1 MAEVENHI
9 EGRGCIWCVRINRI
23 RRVYICRG
31 KEYCV
36 VRVKHSR
43 EWERW
48 FYDSNGLE
56 FEILPSHFTSSSL
69 FVFSFCFYV
78 LVSICFVF
86 LCLLISSYQPFCIFL
101 PSCLLVFSVFASV
114 FCLSFFLSGIVSLI
128 LIWKFT

>member
-23 RRVYICRG
+23 RRVYISRG

-69 FVFSFCFYV
+69 FVFSSFCFHV
-78 LVSICFVF
+78 LVSVCLRVSASSHLFV
-86 LCLLISSYQPFCIFL
+86 SIFL
-101 PSCLLVFSVFASV
+101 PSCLLFFSLSLF
-114 FCLSFFLSGIVSLI
+114 FCRGIFFVGDRQPHI
-128 LIWKFT
+128 LIWTFT